1 MGPYESAG
9 PTFVI
14 WAITLSTADPFQ
26 KNIIDPISFL
36 QREVARKGDGVFWL
50 PPSTDFSSLKARHS
64 SVGAACCTLSSA
76 HCYAQQRMRWHSA
89 RARRYAK
96 NLWTCCRAWRIG
108 RLNTGSHTK
117 HHKKSPSAHFFVEK
131 IRIPLP
137 SYMRQQGLVISGIT
151 RSTWAVSLGNK
162 IFSCTCIVLPVF
174 RAHIFYAGAIGFVKL

>member
-131 IRIPLP
+131 RGKPPQRHSVALEFLELCSSAMNSIGQFPIR
-137 SYMRQQGLVISGIT
+137 SQKS
-151 RSTWAVSLGNK
+151 
-162 IFSCTCIVLPVF
+162 
-174 RAHIFYAGAIGFVKL
+174 